1 MLSKCANV
9 RCSEKFLSL
18 HKGRLFH
25 LVPSPEIAKASPRIE
40 ASLQERFWL
49 CERCSQTMTLIWAG
63 ARVQVVPLPS
73 KTEDTEAKAVE
84 QILQQLPP
92 RKHAARAGSKVA

>member
-9 RCSEKFLSL
+9 QCPEKFLSL
-18 HKGRLFH
+18 HKGKLFH
-25 LVPSPEIAKASPRIE
+25 LVPSPEIVKASPRIG

-63 ARVQVVPLPS
+63 ARVHVVPLPI
-73 KTEDTEAKAVE
+73 KTEDAEANAVE
-84 QILQQLPP
+84 QTLQLPP
-92 RKHAARAGSKVA
+92 RKHAARARSKVA